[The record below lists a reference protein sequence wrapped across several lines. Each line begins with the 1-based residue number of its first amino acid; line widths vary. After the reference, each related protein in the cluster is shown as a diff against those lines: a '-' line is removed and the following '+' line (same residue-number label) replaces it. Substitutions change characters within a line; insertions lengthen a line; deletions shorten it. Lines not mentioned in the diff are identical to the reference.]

1 MKFNKLYT
9 AVLFLVTALFIGC
22 SEYEDTVVPGE
33 ATPDGCQGV
42 YFPKTNTSVF
52 ELEPSDETTIS
63 LTVARTETGGSV
75 DVPVTVDVNTQNV
88 FVVPAS
94 VTFADGESEK
104 SFDVTFPSAAEGVT
118 YSLKLTVSGADFINP
133 YGSELPYVAVNVT
146 RIKWETISEPM
157 VYVDGTFSALY
168 GVDIVPMYV
177 EAQKAQLGESV
188 RYRFKNVYRPASGA
202 WDGED
207 WVAGDPDADGI
218 YDGYPPVWPG
228 EMDESKDWYTTIEI
242 YNPSGKSGDVFMY
255 AHEIGVAWSYGMMSI
270 GSVYGNISQ
279 NIGTYPLGTLADDVI
294 TFPENSLY
302 FSMANY
308 KSGAKYPSATPT
320 YIYLTKEAY
329 IKANMKI
336 TDFNEVEY
344 GPIIGEVNEFYSNAY
359 SKGWTQSFSAAID
372 IDAENPD
379 SEYKNL
385 FYLPDLYADGYGL
398 AFYYDEGR
406 GFVIPDNQPIGTTFM
421 QKDIY
426 VSASKEIAS
435 GITVNAKGVTVYML
449 GLTFH
454 YADGTVLGDFAEMF
468 YYSEEPVSYSK
479 EDFLG
484 TFKMSGISPL
494 GDPDANSTVTISE
507 GTEANTF
514 AISGIAWEGD
524 VIATYDEAASTLS
537 IVPQGLDDYVF
548 NGNTYDMTL
557 YTFDGDYYYT
567 SAPIIMKFNMSGNL
581 IPTSDGVNGYLIRS
595 EAAGGFL
602 DGYYNIAFA
611 PVVTPMP
618 MAPRQ
623 FDLTSHELQ
632 SIQKTSSSKLGN
644 FKVQGKINPKSL
656 KKTISNAVVF

>member
-42 YFPKTNTSVF
+42 YFPTTNTSVF

-75 DVPVTVDVNTQNV
+75 DVPVTVEVNTQNV
-88 FVVPAS
+88 FDVPAS

-118 YSLKLTVSGADFINP
+118 YSLKLTVSGADFVNP
-133 YGSELPYVAVNVT
+133 YGSQLPYVAVNVT

-202 WDGED
+202 WDGDD
-207 WVAGDPDADGI
+207 WVAADPDADGI
-218 YDGYPPVWPG
+218 YDGYPSVWPG

-242 YNPSGKSGDVFMY
+242 DNPSGVSGDVFMY

-270 GSVYGNISQ
+270 GSVYGNLSQ
-279 NIGTYPLGTLADDVI
+279 NIGTYPLGTLEDGVI
-294 TFPENSLY
+294 TFPANSLY

-308 KSGAKYPSATPT
+308 KSGAKYPSSTPT
-320 YIYLTKEAY
+320 IIYLTKEAY

-336 TDFNEVEY
+336 SDFNEVEY

-359 SKGWTQSFSAAID
+359 SDGWTQGFSAAID

-385 FYLPDLYADGYGL
+385 FYLPDLYAYGYGL

-426 VSASKEIAS
+426 VSASKEIES
-435 GITVNAKGVTVYML
+435 SITVNAKGVTVYTL

-468 YYSEEPVSYSK
+468 YYSENPVVYTK
-479 EDFLG
+479 DDFLG
-484 TFKMSGISPL
+484 DFVLTGTSMFVG
-494 GDPDANSTVTISE
+494 GADANMNVNITS

-514 AISGIAWEGD
+514 VITGIEYAEE
-524 VIATYDEAASTLS
+524 VIANYDATTNVMS
-537 IVPQGLDDYVF
+537 ISPQALADY
-548 NGNTYDMTL
+548 GSYDMTF
-557 YTFDGDYYYT
+557 YTYGSTGVSTDPLEFV
-567 SAPIIMKFNMSGNL
+567 FNIQGNL
-581 IPTSDGVNGYLIRS
+581 VLSNTSIPFAYLIRS
-595 EAAGGFL
+595 EAAGGWV
-602 DGYYNIAFA
+602 DGYRNLMFA
-611 PVVTPMP
+611 PSGIISESASTKSVSSVSI
-618 MAPRQ
+618 RQ
-623 FDLTSHELQ
+623 IGDINNEEVITS
-632 SIQKTSSSKLGN
+632 N
-644 FKVQGKINPKSL
+644 FKIHGKMNPKSL
-656 KKTISNAVVF
+656 KKTISNPVGF